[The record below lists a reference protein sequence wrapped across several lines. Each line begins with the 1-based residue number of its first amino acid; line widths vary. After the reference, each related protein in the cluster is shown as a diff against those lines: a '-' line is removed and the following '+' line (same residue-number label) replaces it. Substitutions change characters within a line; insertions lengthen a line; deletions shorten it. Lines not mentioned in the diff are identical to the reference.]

1 MIWFIV
7 DMALPIF
14 DTLEDLNE
22 DSIQSLLAEIERE
35 EIFDSKKFGLQER
48 LNKLNSENRRIQE
61 ELKRTP
67 NVKRFREQ
75 SRAYLSAVL
84 EISREYRALLG

>member
-1 MIWFIV
+1 
-7 DMALPIF
+7 MALPIF

-48 LNKLNSENRRIQE
+48 LNKLNSENRRVQE
-61 ELKRTP
+61 ELKKTP
-67 NVKRFREQ
+67 NAKRFREQ